1 MGRRDSPSALRIRG
15 YVCLPNEGLR
25 CLTSLRLMRRSGAAS
40 CAERGM
46 SASVRDR
53 WRASAAPVKRRSAH
67 RLTDQVHWTALR
79 AKVQHTLCD
88 IDALLP
94 ITMLP
99 ALAVE
104 KVDASLEMY
113 TEHNLQ
119 YLRHAAIDNV
129 LSLCG
134 LAVPVG
140 LPARGSHRLDHLWQT
155 LSARP
160 GAAYWVCL

>member
-1 MGRRDSPSALRIRG
+1 MEIFQHNSPNADLMLREFRQHG
-15 YVCLPNEGLR
+15 H
-25 CLTSLRLMRRSGAAS
+25 
-40 CAERGM
+40 GM

-53 WRASAAPVKRRSAH
+53 WRASAALVKRRAA
-67 RLTDQVHWTALR
+67 RPVTDQVHWTALR

-104 KVDASLEMY
+104 KVDASMEVY

-119 YLRHAAIDNV
+119 CLRHTAIDDV
-129 LSLCG
+129 LNLYG
-134 LAVPVG
+134 LSVPDRFTSQG
-140 LPARGSHRLDHLWQT
+140 FPLA
-155 LSARP
+155 
-160 GAAYWVCL
+160 